1 MSKILANQIA
11 NYGDDNPIEIKEGL
25 TIPAGK
31 PIQAAGVAGTSGQV
45 LSSTGTTIQW
55 VDTFDGDYGSLSNK
69 PSIPAAQV
77 NSDWDA
83 TSGISVILNKPV
95 VPSQPSV
102 TTTVAG
108 SAALSYNST
117 NGEFT
122 YTPPNLSS
130 FLTSLGDAAGVT
142 TAKISNW
149 DTAYGWGNHASAGY
163 LTSYTE
169 NDPVFVASPAYGITT
184 ANINNWTTA
193 YGWGDHSTQGYLTS
207 AFLSSASLEDI
218 GDVSLP
224 SPNAGQFLKWD
235 GTNWIAAGG
244 VGGGVGIAL
253 SDLSV
258 TTAAA
263 GTAALSY
270 SNISGIFTYTPP
282 DLSGYAQTTNLTT
295 ANWDTAYGWGDHSV
309 AGYLS
314 GYGAVSNHTDVNITG
329 ATNGDLLQYDGSN
342 WTQFTPTY
350 ISSYSETSTLDD
362 VAGRGSSTT
371 NTLTVGGLEVLKT
384 NAAANLQLKTTSNS
398 FNSFTFDS
406 DRSADTQFAI
416 IDGRWDGNIVNRIQF
431 VTGSDGV
438 NKDDGFMA
446 FHTRESGQNL
456 AERLRI
462 GTLGQ
467 IGIAGANY
475 GTSGQVLT
483 SQGPSAAPQW
493 TTVSGG
499 GGGANVTISDTIPAG
514 TPSAGDLWWE
524 SDTGRLKVYYTDVDS
539 SQWVDTSPPL
549 ADPSSLSQTTTNGTN
564 GITITSNTSGANAN
578 AIEFKTDNGTTSANR
593 WRFVPNGHLLP
604 TSNADYDIGSAEYK
618 VRHLFLSD
626 NTVYFEGSF
635 LKVAQHDAGGA
646 AQSASYLIPLSK
658 LKDALNAS
666 ADYEAFKTAILAIT
680 DA

>member
-564 GITITSNTSGANAN
+564 GITIT
-578 AIEFKTDNGTTSANR
+578 
-593 WRFVPNGHLLP
+593 
-604 TSNADYDIGSAEYK
+604 
-618 VRHLFLSD
+618 
-626 NTVYFEGSF
+626 
-635 LKVAQHDAGGA
+635 
-646 AQSASYLIPLSK
+646 
-658 LKDALNAS
+658 
-666 ADYEAFKTAILAIT
+666 
-680 DA
+680 

>member
-25 TIPAGK
+25 NVPAGK
-31 PIQAAGVAGTSGQV
+31 PIQAAGVAGISGQV

-69 PSIPAAQV
+69 PTIPAAQV

-149 DTAYGWGNHASAGY
+149 DTAYGWGNHGSVGY

-169 NDPVFVASPAYGITT
+169 TDPVFVASPAYGITN
-184 ANINNWTTA
+184 ANITNWNTA
-193 YGWGDHSTQGYLTS
+193 HGWGDHSTQGYLTS

-282 DLSGYAQTTNLTT
+282 DLSGYAQTANLTT
-295 ANWDTAYGWGDHSV
+295 ANWDSAYGWGNHAS

-329 ATNGDLLQYDGSN
+329 ATNGDLLKYDGSN

-362 VAGRGSSTT
+362 VVGRGSST
-371 NTLTVGGLEVLKT
+371 NKNVTLTGASGLPGRFDVQNNGSYAISLNSTAGVGINTADGVGLSIGNLGTNVWRAQIDGSNGNALFTGTLTAGGLT
-384 NAAANLQLKTTSNS
+384 YPTSN
-398 FNSFTFDS
+398 
-406 DRSADTQFAI
+406 
-416 IDGRWDGNIVNRIQF
+416 
-431 VTGSDGV
+431 
-438 NKDDGFMA
+438 
-446 FHTRESGQNL
+446 
-456 AERLRI
+456 
-462 GTLGQ
+462 
-467 IGIAGANY
+467 
-475 GTSGQVLT
+475 GTSGDVLT
-483 SQGPSAAPQW
+483 SDGSGNVTWQTPTG
-493 TTVSGG
+493 GG

-635 LKVAQHDAGGA
+635 LKVA
-646 AQSASYLIPLSK
+646 
-658 LKDALNAS
+658 
-666 ADYEAFKTAILAIT
+666 
-680 DA
+680 